1 MSTPASAA
9 SGAERERVHS
19 ESFTFS
25 SVDGDGARYNLED
38 LCTWIAREEG
48 GALPPAPAPAEL
60 EDASDEGAATS
71 GASDDDDDDDD
82 DDEEE
87 EAAASA
93 RGEEPWRDMYGRL
106 VAYREEHGH
115 CLVAR
120 THASADGPC
129 LGAWVAV
136 QRANYKAGLLS
147 ARKIAAL
154 RDLGFIWDAAAR
166 VEARWPLALA
176 ALEAFKEANGHCIV
190 PKAFVTAGGL
200 RLGAWCKN
208 QRDIRS
214 RGGLSEEKRKAL
226 DAAGFAWDE
235 NEAKWR
241 LNFGLLQDYAKE
253 NGDAHVPR
261 AHITPK
267 GVKLGLWVSRQR
279 EYQKKTTLSADRVA
293 DLETLGFRWSAS
305 DAQRNYTYAQR
316 TVTAGPAVV
325 AADAKRAAPDGAP
338 AAAEKRPRTSTP
350 EPPDA

>member
-1 MSTPASAA
+1 MSTSASAA
-9 SGAERERVHS
+9 SGAERDRVHS

-38 LCTWIAREEG
+38 LCTFLAREEG

-82 DDEEE
+82 DDETE
-87 EAAASA
+87 ASA

-106 VAYREEHGH
+106 AAYREEHGD

-136 QRANYKAGLLS
+136 QRAHYKAGLLS
-147 ARKIAAL
+147 APRIAAL

-166 VEARWPLALA
+166 VEARWPLAFA
-176 ALEAFKEANGHCIV
+176 ALEAFKKANGHCIV

-214 RGGLSEEKRKAL
+214 RGGLAEEKRQAL

-241 LNFGLLQDYAKE
+241 LNFGLLQAYAKDK
-253 NGDAHVPR
+253 GDCHVPR

-279 EYQKKTTLSADRVA
+279 EYQKKATLSAGRVA
-293 DLETLGFRWSAS
+293 DLEALGFRWSAS

-325 AADAKRAAPDGAP
+325 AADAKRAAPDDAP
-338 AAAEKRPRTSTP
+338 AAAEKRPRTFTP
-350 EPPDA
+350 EPPPA